1 MYSPGP
7 PRKRSCGELWE
18 REAAFGVWRL
28 AFGVWRLAFGVWR
41 SAFDGLR
48 HRSGDGSNGTYATDV
63 TYKSHVS
70 H

>member
-7 PRKRSCGELWE
+7 RRKRSCGESLE
-18 REAAFGVWRL
+18 RE
-28 AFGVWRLAFGVWR
+28 GVWR
-41 SAFDGLR
+41 SAFEGLR